1 MLSGFSPARTR
12 ADGAGLPEGRFY
24 TIAPHI
30 LSRKPGGY
38 PHAAVPKRSGLGTVA
53 PREAYALLEQGTL
66 EVEPG
71 VRIHYSVRGSAGPA
85 VVVPNGCWVAGP
97 LLPLARGRRLVS
109 YDLRNRGL
117 SSAVEDKS
125 RLGVSF
131 DVADL
136 EALRRHLGLE
146 RPVVFGHSY
155 VSAVALLHALD
166 HPGAVGALVLVGAFA
181 TRRLPW
187 HESEMPS
194 LGEMIRPPGS
204 TRLGALRAGK
214 VHRTDPR
221 AYAREWMRHYLLPQ
235 QVARKEN
242 VDLVPLDACDL
253 PNEFPERWIPDWLER
268 VYPSLGD
275 WDWRPRL
282 SSLDLPVLLVWGE
295 TDRGPPEVEQ
305 EWLSGLREGQMLAV
319 PGAGQWPF
327 CENPEVFFP
336 AVEKFLGSD
345 R

>member
-1 MLSGFSPARTR
+1 L
-12 ADGAGLPEGRFY
+12 E
-24 TIAPHI
+24 
-30 LSRKPGGY
+30 
-38 PHAAVPKRSGLGTVA
+38 
-53 PREAYALLEQGTL
+53 EQGIL

-71 VRIHYSVRGSAGPA
+71 VRIHYSIRGSGGPA
-85 VVVPNGCWVAGP
+85 IMVPNGSWVAAP
-97 LLPLARGRRLVS
+97 LLPLAEGRRLVS

-146 RPVVFGHSY
+146 RPVVIGHAY
-155 VSAVALLHALD
+155 ASAVALLHALD

-181 TRRLPW
+181 PRRLPW
-187 HESEMPS
+187 HDSELPS

-268 VYPSLGD
+268 IYPSLGD

-282 SSLDLPVLLVWGE
+282 PSLPMPVLLVWGE
-295 TDRGPPEVEQ
+295 TDRGPPEVER
-305 EWLSGLREGQMLAV
+305 EWLSGLLAGQMLSV

-336 AVEKFLGSD
+336 EVERFLA
-345 R
+345 RIA